1 MLYAII
7 FFSFSVPSAVQ
18 APARQPIQY
27 RNERLVNGGPNSGF
41 LRIRRPLA
49 AAQSRP
55 TTLQSLQS
63 QNSLI
68 DEAKPVTEESESGE
82 APSFIPQ
89 AQPLVVQTPKPQLPA
104 ILYSTDE
111 NGEILDQH
119 RPQHEPF
126 QQQHDFS
133 HDFSTTPRFN
143 QPIQQQEHIAPTT
156 LRTTSNAQ
164 RFSLNHDSRLIQN
177 NPKPVNMTFPLNFH
191 FLCISS

>member
-1 MLYAII
+1 M
-7 FFSFSVPSAVQ
+7 
-18 APARQPIQY
+18 
-27 RNERLVNGGPNSGF
+27 NGGPNSGF

-49 AAQSRP
+49 AAASRP

-119 RPQHEPF
+119 RPQHEAF
-126 QQQHDFS
+126 QQSQQHHEFA

-143 QPIQQQEHIAPTT
+143 QPITQQEHIIPTT
-156 LRTTSNAQ
+156 LRTTNNAQ
-164 RFSLNHDSRLIQN
+164 RFSLNHDSRVIQN
-177 NPKPVNMTFPLNFH
+177 NPKPVNIFH
-191 FLCISS
+191 FS